1 MSEQNNFKFQIV
13 QDTKLAQMDYTATA
27 SVTAVKAF
35 AKPASK
41 TETKTGKMSTKNC
54 DCSVHTH
61 KSHDLALLSE
71 THSMFSVEQSL
82 DWTLGAYCYGKTLS
96 LEMSFDGQ
104 PAKTFSVAEQGS
116 QKIQW

>member
-41 TETKTGKMSTKNC
+41 TETKTGKMS
-54 DCSVHTH
+54 
-61 KSHDLALLSE
+61 
-71 THSMFSVEQSL
+71 
-82 DWTLGAYCYGKTLS
+82 
-96 LEMSFDGQ
+96 
-104 PAKTFSVAEQGS
+104 
-116 QKIQW
+116 